1 MTPTKRLL
9 AAATLALLTAPM
21 AAMSPAWA
29 PSALAMG
36 GGGDGN
42 DNGDS
47 GGSAAK
53 SSTADAYIEAQRK
66 VEASDYNGAIPILE
80 GILKQEPG
88 NADALNYLGYSHRKL
103 GNSTKALAY
112 YLQALANEP
121 EHLGANEYL
130 GELYL
135 EMGNLPKAEERL
147 AVLQKACSGC
157 MEETE
162 LAEKIA
168 AFKGASG

>member
-1 MTPTKRLL
+1 MISSKRLL
-9 AAATLALLTAPM
+9 ASAGVALLAGLAAPLL
-21 AAMSPAWA
+21 AGGAVVA
-29 PSALAMG
+29 PVLAMG
-36 GGGDGN
+36 S
-42 DNGDS
+42 DS
-47 GGSAAK
+47 GGSGASDSAAK
-53 SSTADAYIEAQRK
+53 SSTGDDYIEAQRK
-66 VEASDYNGAIPILE
+66 VQASDYSGAIPILE

-103 GNSTKALAY
+103 GNATKALAY

-135 EMGNLPKAEERL
+135 EMGALPKAEERL

-157 MEETE
+157 TEEAE

-168 AFKGASG
+168 AFKAKSS